1 MKLRGISEAR
11 CVLYCQN
18 EGHIPQDKLR
28 LLRMNLLPSLF
39 WPCGGVKNN
48 SLEKA
53 LANFFY
59 NRPNSKYFR
68 LLMLY
73 DLYHYS
79 ILMSFQA
86 PICYIFNLTFISHS
100 LDAIVLVAGK
110 RDKLDTL

>member
-1 MKLRGISEAR
+1 M
-11 CVLYCQN
+11 
-18 EGHIPQDKLR
+18 P
-28 LLRMNLLPSLF
+28 
-39 WPCGGVKNN
+39 
-48 SLEKA
+48 
-53 LANFFY
+53 
-59 NRPNSKYFR
+59 
-68 LLMLY
+68 Y